1 MEILS
6 FDEFRKSV
14 LILEQDELGAGAP
27 PPPPSPAVDTPPPPP
42 TTPLPPPPVD
52 FGAGSSTLPPDP
64 NAPAPAPTEPTGL
77 RFVFIQDAPQKKWHG
92 EFDKDGGVKRFTVY
106 EVSQEEL
113 EKWLTT
119 HKDEEHAELVKAA
132 LNGKRPM
139 PSNVYSD
146 FKREVMD
153 GTLGTDKG
161 PIDVT
166 FDSETDFDNPS
177 TDDLTVVFL
186 RSSKK

>member
-6 FDEFRKSV
+6 FDEFRKSI

-42 TTPLPPPPVD
+42 AD

-119 HKDEEHAELVKAA
+119 HKDEENAELVKAA

-161 PIDVT
+161 PIDIT

-177 TDDLTVVFL
+177 TDDLNVVFL